1 MTTTP
6 APSTAVGSSGGDR
19 GAPSRRARRATSIAR
34 SSASGRPSL
43 AGNLVLYAVVAL
55 ILVPLVLTVF
65 ASLRTPAEV
74 ARNPLGLP
82 IPATTENFVTAFNQ
96 MDYLVSVRNTVII
109 MVISVFFVVVLGAL
123 AAYPL
128 ARLTRRWTSWVYRL
142 FIVGMTLPVF
152 VIIAPLYLLERDLGL
167 LNTWAGVIL
176 AYTGLNLPIAVFF
189 YTSFLR
195 QISVELEEAAEL
207 DGASTLRI
215 FRVVV
220 FPLLQPITA
229 TLMIFIAL
237 QIWNDLIIPLVFL
250 RDAGLRTVMVNA
262 YSFINPNTVDPTT
275 LFPAALLG
283 VLPLILIF
291 ALMQRRVVQGLTL
304 GAGK

>member
-1 MTTTP
+1 MSTTP
-6 APSTAVGSSGGDR
+6 APAPTTRSTSTQDTTT
-19 GAPSRRARRATSIAR
+19 PRRTNRKASLAR
-34 SSASGRPSL
+34 SNAGGRPSL
-43 AGNLVLYAVVAL
+43 AGNIVLGAVVAL

-74 ARNPLGLP
+74 ARNPLGVP
-82 IPATTENFVTAFNQ
+82 IPATIKNFVTAFNQ

-109 MVISVFFVVVLGAL
+109 MVLSVFFVVVLGAL

-142 FIVGMTLPVF
+142 FIIGMTLPVF
-152 VIIAPLYLLERDLGL
+152 VIIAPLYLLQRDLGL

-176 AYTGLNLPIAVFF
+176 AYTGLNLPLAVFF

-220 FPLLQPITA
+220 FPLLQPVTA

-237 QIWNDLIIPLVFL
+237 QVWNDLIIPLVFL

-262 YSFINPNTVDPTT
+262 YVFINPHTVDPTT

-283 VLPLILIF
+283 VLPLALIF

>member
-1 MTTTP
+1 MSLPP
-6 APSTAVGSSGGDR
+6 APPSMPRALRGS
-19 GAPSRRARRATSIAR
+19 ALTR

-43 AGNLVLYAVVAL
+43 LSNIVLGVVVL
-55 ILVPLVLTVF
+55 LFMFPLVLTVF
-65 ASLRTPAEV
+65 TSLRTPVEV
-74 ARNPLGLP
+74 ALNPLGLP
-82 IPATTENFVTAFNQ
+82 IPATTENFVNAFNQ
-96 MDYLVSVRNTVII
+96 MDYLISVRNTVII
-109 MVISVFFVVVLGAL
+109 MVFSVFFVVSIGAL

-128 ARLTRRWTSWVYRL
+128 SRLTRRWTAWVYRL
-142 FIVGMTLPVF
+142 FIAGMTLPVF
-152 VIIAPLYLLERDLGL
+152 VIIAPLYLLQRDLGL

-176 AYTGLNLPIAVFF
+176 TYVGLNLPIAIFF

-195 QISVELEEAAEL
+195 QVPIEVEEAAEL
-207 DGASTLRI
+207 DGAGTLRI

-250 RDAGLRTVMVNA
+250 RDADKRTVMVNA
-262 YSFINPNTVDPTT
+262 YSFIDPNSVDPTT

-291 ALMQRRVVQGLTL
+291 MFMQRRVIQGLTL

>member
-1 MTTTP
+1 MSSTPVPTAPTTS
-6 APSTAVGSSGGDR
+6 APTVRRQRRPSSL
-19 GAPSRRARRATSIAR
+19 AR

-43 AGNLVLYAVVAL
+43 AGNLALGAVVAL

-74 ARNPLGLP
+74 ARNPLGIP
-82 IPATTENFVTAFNQ
+82 IPATTENFVTAYNQ
-96 MDYLVSVRNTVII
+96 MDYLVSVRNTVVI
-109 MVISVFFVVVLGAL
+109 MVVSVFLVVVIGAL

-142 FIVGMTLPVF
+142 FIIGMTLPVF

-176 AYTGLNLPIAVFF
+176 AYTGLNLPVAIFF

-229 TLMIFIAL
+229 TLMIFVAL

-283 VLPLILIF
+283 VLPLIIIF

>member
-1 MTTTP
+1 MLGL
-6 APSTAVGSSGGDR
+6 V
-19 GAPSRRARRATSIAR
+19 IA
-34 SSASGRPSL
+34 L
-43 AGNLVLYAVVAL
+43 FMF
-55 ILVPLVLTVF
+55 PLVLTVF
-65 ASLRTPAEV
+65 TSLRTPVEV
-74 ARNPLGLP
+74 ALNPLGLP
-82 IPATTENFVTAFNQ
+82 VPATTENFVNAFKQ

-109 MVISVFFVVVLGAL
+109 MVVSVFFVVAFGAL

-128 ARLTRRWTSWVYRL
+128 SRLTRRWTAWVYRM
-142 FIVGMTLPVF
+142 FIAGMTLPVF
-152 VIIAPLYLLERDLGL
+152 VIIAPLYLLQRDLGL

-176 AYTGLNLPIAVFF
+176 TYVGLNLPIAIFF

-195 QISVELEEAAEL
+195 QVPIELEEAAEL
-207 DGASTLRI
+207 DGAGTFRI

-250 RDAGLRTVMVNA
+250 RDAAKRTVMVNA
-262 YSFINPNTVDPTT
+262 YANIDPNAVDPTT

-283 VLPLILIF
+283 VLPLIVIF
-291 ALMQRRVVQGLTL
+291 MFMQRRVIQGLTL

>member
-1 MTTTP
+1 MTTVPAPRTDVRTP
-6 APSTAVGSSGGDR
+6 AADQGN
-19 GAPSRRARRATSIAR
+19 APRPARRKTSLAR
-34 SSASGRPSL
+34 SSAGGRPSI
-43 AGNLVLYAVVAL
+43 AGNLALGAVVAL

-74 ARNPLGLP
+74 ARNPLGFP
-82 IPATTENFVTAFNQ
+82 IPATTQNFVTAFNQ
-96 MDYLVSVRNTVII
+96 MDYLISVRNTVII
-109 MVISVFFVVVLGAL
+109 MVLSVFFVVVFGAL

-128 ARLTRRWTSWVYRL
+128 ARLTRRWTAWVYRL
-142 FIVGMTLPVF
+142 FIIGMTLPVF
-152 VIIAPLYLLERDLGL
+152 VIIAPLYLLQRDLGL

-229 TLMIFIAL
+229 TLMIFVAL

-250 RDAGLRTVMVNA
+250 RDPGLRTVMVNA
-262 YSFINPNTVDPTT
+262 YAFINPNTVDPTT

-283 VLPLILIF
+283 VLPLVIIF
-291 ALMQRRVVQGLTL
+291 ALMQRRVIQGLTL